1 VRQGEARQSETRR
14 EGNMHENERDTF
26 DHTPY
31 SKLAVEFLIVR
42 KSNGAFAGISKITK
56 SIQDI

>member
-1 VRQGEARQSETRR
+1 
-14 EGNMHENERDTF
+14 MHENERDTF